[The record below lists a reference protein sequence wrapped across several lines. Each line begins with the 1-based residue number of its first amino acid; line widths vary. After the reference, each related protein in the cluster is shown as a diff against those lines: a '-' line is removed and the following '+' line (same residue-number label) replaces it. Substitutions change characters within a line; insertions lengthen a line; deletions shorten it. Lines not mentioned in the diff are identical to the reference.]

1 MAQEPLVAVTL
12 YHNPRCSKSRCALE
26 LVRERGIE
34 PTIIPYL
41 EQPPERAT
49 LEALVRLTGAASVRE
64 LMRTKEDE
72 YKALELARVSDE
84 QTLLDALVAHPRLLE
99 RPIAVV
105 GDKAVVARPPERVL
119 ELLP

>member
-1 MAQEPLVAVTL
+1 MAQEPLIDITL

-26 LVRERGIE
+26 LVRERGVE
-34 PTIIPYL
+34 PNIIPYL
-41 EQPPERAT
+41 DQPPERAT
-49 LEALVRLTGAASVRE
+49 LEALVRLTGVASVRE

-72 YKALELARVSDE
+72 YKVLNLASINDE
-84 QTLLDALVAHPRLLE
+84 QALLDALVAHPRLLE
-99 RPIAVV
+99 RPIAVA